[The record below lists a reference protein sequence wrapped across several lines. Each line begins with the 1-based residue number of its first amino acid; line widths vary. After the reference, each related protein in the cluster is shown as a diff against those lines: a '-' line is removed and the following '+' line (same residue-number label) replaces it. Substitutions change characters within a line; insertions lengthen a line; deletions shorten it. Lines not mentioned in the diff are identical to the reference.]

1 MLDVI
6 GIALLG
12 LGVGE
17 LARFVM
23 PGHESGRVM
32 ATMALGI
39 AGSLLGGTSGRLLG
53 WYQEGE
59 PASFLMALVGSLLLL
74 GVYAVWVKRREP

>member
-1 MLDVI
+1 LDVI

-23 PGHESGRVM
+23 PGHESGRVVV
-32 ATMALGI
+32 TTALGI

-53 WYQEGE
+53 WYQDGE
-59 PASFLMALVGSLLLL
+59 PASFLMALAGSILLLA
-74 GVYAVWVKRREP
+74 VYSVWLKSREP

>member
-1 MLDVI
+1 MDVI

-53 WYQEGE
+53 WCQEGE
-59 PASFLMALVGSLLLL
+59 PASFLMALVGSVLLL